1 MSRPRATIL
10 YARNDTIRHLS
21 SNKVLSGLVILC
33 VSQTIA
39 VNRRL
44 DVLRLI
50 IAQQETLRRL
60 NAIHV
65 AGTKGKG
72 STCRLVSAFL
82 ESYHEQRSI
91 PIKICMLTGPHLL
104 SCTERIQMNSKS
116 ISEEA
121 FAETFSRVLDA
132 VNQDPP
138 LSLRGHRMAQLV
150 ALMAIDYA
158 VSQSV
163 DFFVCEA
170 FCGG

>member
-1 MSRPRATIL
+1 ML
-10 YARNDTIRHLS
+10 
-21 SNKVLSGLVILC
+21 K
-33 VSQTIA
+33 
-39 VNRRL
+39 
-44 DVLRLI
+44 LI
-50 IAQQETLRRL
+50 IAQQDALRRL
-60 NAIHV
+60 NVIHV

-82 ESYHEQRSI
+82 ETYHEQRGL

-104 SCTERIQMNSKS
+104 SCTERIQINSNS

-121 FAETFSRVLDA
+121 FADTFSRVLNA

-158 VSQSV
+158 VSQDV

>member
-1 MSRPRATIL
+1 M
-10 YARNDTIRHLS
+10 
-21 SNKVLSGLVILC
+21 SGLIILC
-33 VSQTIA
+33 VSRTIA

-44 DVLRLI
+44 DVLSLI
-50 IAQQETLRRL
+50 IAQQDTLRRL
-60 NAIHV
+60 NVIHV

-82 ESYHEQRSI
+82 ESYHEQRGI
-91 PIKICMLTGPHLL
+91 PINICMLTRPHLP

-121 FAETFSRVLDA
+121 FAATFSRVFDA

-138 LSLRGHRMAQLV
+138 LRLRGHRMAQLV

-158 VSQSV
+158 ASKGV
-163 DFFVCEA
+163 DFFICEA